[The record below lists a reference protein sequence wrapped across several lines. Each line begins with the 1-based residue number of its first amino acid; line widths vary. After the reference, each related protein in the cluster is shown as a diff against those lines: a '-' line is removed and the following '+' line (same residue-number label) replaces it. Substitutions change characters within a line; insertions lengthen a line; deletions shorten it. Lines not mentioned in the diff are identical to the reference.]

1 MKSNL
6 LHALLALAFS
16 TASFSVQAAD
26 YNTNLI
32 VNGDAE
38 SGVSGWTA
46 LDPAFPLF
54 QSVEY
59 GNNWVMPGEP
69 GPADRGAMMFAGTSG
84 FGYSAGYQILDLSAN
99 TAAIAT
105 GNQGFQLTGWL
116 GGWTNQGDNAI
127 LLVSFLDTNGIEL
140 SVAQL
145 GPVQPADRNN
155 TTGLYYRATSGFL
168 PTATTQVVFLLDM
181 ERQVSNDNDGYADN
195 LSFVLTPVPEP
206 ETYALMLAGLGL
218 VGFAAR
224 RSRAVR

>member
-1 MKSNL
+1 MKSTL
-6 LHALLALAFS
+6 LRSLVVLAVS
-16 TASFSVQAAD
+16 TISFGAQAAS

-38 SGVSGWTA
+38 SGVAGWTP
-46 LDPAFPLF
+46 LDDLTPLF
-54 QSVEY
+54 MAVEY

-99 TAAIAT
+99 AAAIAT
-105 GNQGFQLTGWL
+105 GNQGFELTGWL
-116 GGWTNQGDNAI
+116 GGWTSQGDNSM
-127 LLVSFLDTNGIEL
+127 LLVSFLDANGTEL
-140 SVAQL
+140 DVAQL
-145 GPVQPADRNN
+145 GPVLPADRND
-155 TTGLYYRATSGFL
+155 TTGLYYRASSGFL
-168 PTATTQVVFLLDM
+168 PTATTQVKVLLDM
-181 ERQVSNDNDGYADN
+181 ERLVSNDNDGYADN

-224 RSRAVR
+224 RSRAAR